1 MDTLTDQCQM
11 KVSEM
16 QRRLAQK
23 ATEQK
28 AHRFTNLYDLLTWE
42 PLLIWAFHTLM
53 TNRGSRTAGID
64 GMDKRTAI
72 KHQADIL
79 MELRAELKA
88 RAYRPQPVR
97 RVYIPKAN
105 GKQRPLGMPMVRS
118 YCPPYRVLSG
128 LRYEHGIGSTDPCF
142 FYCTIFCS
150 R

>member
-1 MDTLTDQCQM
+1 MDTLTEQCQM

-105 GKQRPLGMPMVRS
+105 GKQRSLGIPTLKDRLVQMMLKAILEPI
-118 YCPPYRVLSG
+118 
-128 LRYEHGIGSTDPCF
+128 YESDFHQTSHGFRPK
-142 FYCTIFCS
+142 

>member
-1 MDTLTDQCQM
+1 
-11 KVSEM
+11 
-16 QRRLAQK
+16 
-23 ATEQK
+23 QK
-28 AHRFTNLYDLLTWE
+28 AHRFTNLYNLLAWE

-79 MELRAELKA
+79 MELRADLKA

-105 GKQRPLGMPMVRS
+105 GKQRPLGIPIWAS
-118 YCPPYRVLSG
+118 YCLSFQG
-128 LRYEHGIGSTDPCF
+128 VFGILSVVPLVDRGNRSTIRALLYHMLPLL
-142 FYCTIFCS
+142 TS
-150 R
+150 